1 MKSIRDSRFSG
12 ASRACR
18 RRRERWLLAF
28 LLGATGCVFG
38 GQSQAGEL
46 VIRRSAVQSI
56 VASALFND
64 QGRWYLTKGN
74 CYAYL
79 ENPKISLASGRLVMD
94 AHLSSRM
101 GFEIGGSCVGPGLA
115 SNVQLSGKFV
125 GSGSQLTLEDI
136 RIDNVQDEATR
147 QALDLL
153 QSVAGTSL
161 PRAVNV
167 DLMQVLK
174 PAIVPGTDI
183 KVSVAAVSIAG
194 VTTEPE
200 HVTVSFDCKLRA
212 D

>member
-1 MKSIRDSRFSG
+1 VKSIREGQFSG

-18 RRRERWLLAF
+18 RRRERRLFAF
-28 LLGATGCVFG
+28 LLAAGCVFG
-38 GQSQAGEL
+38 GQSPAADL

-56 VASALFND
+56 VVSALFND

-79 ENPKISLASGRLVMD
+79 ENPSISLASGRLVMD
-94 AHLSSRM
+94 AHLSSHL
-101 GFEIGGSCVGPGLA
+101 GVEIGGSCVGPGLA
-115 SNVQLSGKFV
+115 SNVQLSGKFF
-125 GSGSQLTLEDI
+125 GSESQLTLEDI

-161 PRAVNV
+161 PRAVNI
-167 DLMQVLK
+167 DMMQVLK

-183 KVSVAAVSIAG
+183 KVTVATVTIAG

-200 HVTVSFDCKLRA
+200 HVTVSFDFKLRA